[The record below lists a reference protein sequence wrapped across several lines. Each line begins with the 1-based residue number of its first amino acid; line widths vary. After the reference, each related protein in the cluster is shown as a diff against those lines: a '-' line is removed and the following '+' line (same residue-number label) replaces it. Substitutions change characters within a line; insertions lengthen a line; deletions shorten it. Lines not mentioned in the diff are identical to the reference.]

1 MRGLVRAVDGIS
13 RLFGAIA
20 AALVIVL
27 VVLML
32 YDVVLRYAFNAPT
45 AWGNDLNTWLMGASF
60 VLSIAYAMSTD
71 SHVRVDLLYDR
82 RTRPR
87 IRYFDLVGLTLIILP
102 TVGWVTLGPVRSFHD
117 GLPDRRALGLGR
129 LQPDRLAVQADPVCR
144 LCDLHPAD
152 RRRDHQAGRV
162 ADGHGR
168 STTADET
175 SDVHGVSA
183 PFRRT
188 AGRRGIAR

>member
-1 MRGLVRAVDGIS
+1 VRGLVRAVDGIS

-87 IRYFDLVGLTLIILP
+87 IRVFDLIGLTLIILP
-102 TVGWVTLGPVRSFHD
+102 TVGWVTIGLYDHFMTAYQTGERSGSGGFNPIVWPFKLILFAGFAIFTLQIAAEIIKRAASLMGHPFD
-117 GLPDRRALGLGR
+117 DR
-129 LQPDRLAVQADPVCR
+129 
-144 LCDLHPAD
+144 
-152 RRRDHQAGRV
+152 
-162 ADGHGR
+162 
-168 STTADET
+168 DET
-175 SDVHGVSA
+175 SDVHGV
-183 PFRRT
+183 
-188 AGRRGIAR
+188 

>member
-1 MRGLVRAVDGIS
+1 MRGLVRLVDGIS

-32 YDVVLRYAFNAPT
+32 YDVVLRYLFNAPT
-45 AWGNDLNTWLMGASF
+45 IWGNDLNTWLMGASF

-87 IRYFDLVGLTLIILP
+87 IRVFDLIGLALIILP
-102 TVGWVTLGPVRSFHD
+102 TVGWVTLGLFDHFMTAYQSGERSGSGGWNPIVWPFKLTLFAGFAIFTLQIAAEIIKRAASLMGQPFD
-117 GLPDRRALGLGR
+117 GRDETG
-129 LQPDRLAVQADPVCR
+129 
-144 LCDLHPAD
+144 DLH
-152 RRRDHQAGRV
+152 
-162 ADGHGR
+162 
-168 STTADET
+168 
-175 SDVHGVSA
+175 GV
-183 PFRRT
+183 
-188 AGRRGIAR
+188 

>member
-1 MRGLVRAVDGIS
+1 MRGLVREVDGIS

-71 SHVRVDLLYDR
+71 SHVRVDLLYDQ

-102 TVGWVTLGPVRSFHD
+102 TVGWVTPMSSASSRWLKPRW
-117 GLPDRRALGLGR
+117 RRRVASLTPSKAPAGR
-129 LQPDRLAVQADPVCR
+129 LR
-144 LCDLHPAD
+144 
-152 RRRDHQAGRV
+152 
-162 ADGHGR
+162 
-168 STTADET
+168 
-175 SDVHGVSA
+175 
-183 PFRRT
+183 PFSSRPR
-188 AGRRGIAR
+188 

>member
-27 VVLML
+27 VGLML
-32 YDVVLRYAFNAPT
+32 YDVVLRYVFNAPT

-87 IRYFDLVGLTLIILP
+87 IRVFDLIGLTLIILP
-102 TVGWVTLGPVRSFHD
+102 TVSWVTLGLYDHFMTAYQSGERSGSGGFNPIVWPFKLILFA
-117 GLPDRRALGLGR
+117 GFAIFTLQIAAEIIKRAASLMGR
-129 LQPDRLAVQADPVCR
+129 PLEAPEETG
-144 LCDLHPAD
+144 DLH
-152 RRRDHQAGRV
+152 
-162 ADGHGR
+162 
-168 STTADET
+168 
-175 SDVHGVSA
+175 GV
-183 PFRRT
+183 
-188 AGRRGIAR
+188 